1 MRSSYLPPFSRVMC
15 QRSMRGSEE
24 SYRFTQHGYS
34 IEQGSCLPR
43 QYLLIYIQ
51 MDLLGF
57 TGVADLNED
66 NSSERQGQSVSPRS
80 VHFFMTASIRKDAN
94 WSSPSQE
101 WYVKLPVPVAWIR
114 ATQRTHA
121 C

>member
-1 MRSSYLPPFSRVMC
+1 ML
-15 QRSMRGSEE
+15 GSEE

-43 QYLLIYIQ
+43 NAYSSNLQ

-57 TGVADLNED
+57 TGVADRIED

-80 VHFFMTASIRKDAN
+80 VHCFHPGRAWESRVRLVLILPGCPSAILEWSRLERALPQYLQNIRGAG
-94 WSSPSQE
+94 
-101 WYVKLPVPVAWIR
+101 
-114 ATQRTHA
+114 T
-121 C
+121 